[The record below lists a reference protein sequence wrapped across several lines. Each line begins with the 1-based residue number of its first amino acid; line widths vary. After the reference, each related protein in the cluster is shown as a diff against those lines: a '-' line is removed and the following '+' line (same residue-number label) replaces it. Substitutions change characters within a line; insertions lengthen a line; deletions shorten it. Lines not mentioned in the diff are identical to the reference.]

1 MEFDNLMDAQRG
13 KSPRPLSEEML
24 SVGDYVAWA
33 RSRPAAIALRDWLD
47 AHVPDNADDYSYA
60 NGVVDDLI
68 VMCTQEFPMQVVTEY
83 LSKNLVVSGMG
94 QLNKVMELFGNLN
107 NTLPRWSNNGWAP
120 NDIREGKG
128 GAKVFYN
135 EDGSAKRI
143 GPYDLCPC
151 GSGKPYKDCHGR
163 K

>member
-1 MEFDNLMDAQRG
+1 
-13 KSPRPLSEEML
+13 
-24 SVGDYVAWA
+24 
-33 RSRPAAIALRDWLD
+33 
-47 AHVPDNADDYSYA
+47 
-60 NGVVDDLI
+60 
-68 VMCTQEFPMQVVTEY
+68 MQVVTEY